1 MEKKEIRNQFF
12 SLRKSIIERYLKE
25 KKIIEKIK
33 NQIVAK
39 EGIISGYY
47 PSRNEVNILPL
58 LEDLIKNDFR
68 ICLPFI
74 KKPKFR
80 LFFKKWD
87 NGSKLING
95 KFNIKVPDNDDFL
108 EPSVLLV
115 PLLAFDSG
123 KNRLGY
129 GGGYYDRTISFL
141 EKKKEIFTIGVAFD
155 EQQIE
160 KVPAM
165 SHDKKLNLIVTQ
177 TRVIR

>member
-33 NQIVAK
+33 NQIVTK

-80 LFFKKWD
+80 LLFKKWD

-141 EKKKEIFTIGVAFD
+141 EKKKKFLQLVLHL
-155 EQQIE
+155 
-160 KVPAM
+160 M
-165 SHDKKLNLIVTQ
+165 NSKLRKCQL
-177 TRVIR
+177 